1 MDTLGSNFSPS
12 LKDVTN
18 LYATEFVDMVPGVSP
33 PERFETITFKG
44 AEKDVRFD
52 DLLGPLSNSAN
63 FFCCEGKGN
72 FVVAVYKGANGV
84 LEGKFL
90 DDPTGQDW
98 LELDKWLHPGN
109 FKFRELRSM
118 SRSLHPHVM

>member
-18 LYATEFVDMVPGVSP
+18 LYATEFVDIVPGVSP
-33 PERFETITFKG
+33 PESFETITFKG
-44 AEKDVRFD
+44 AGEDVRFD
-52 DLLGPLSNSAN
+52 DLPLCNSAN

-72 FVVAVYKGANGV
+72 FVVAVYEGANGV

-90 DDPTGQDW
+90 DDPPTRQDAW
-98 LELDKWLHPGN
+98 LELDKWLHRGDY
-109 FKFRELRSM
+109 KFRELRSM
-118 SRSLHPHVM
+118 SRSLYPHVM